1 MACGM
6 SIRLQTPRRENRAR
20 ARRLRELTFAAPGA
34 RVDLVRAVHAL
45 RDIPPED
52 D

>member
-20 ARRLRELTFAAPGA
+20 ARRLRELTPGGPGT

-45 RDIPPED
+45 RDISPQD